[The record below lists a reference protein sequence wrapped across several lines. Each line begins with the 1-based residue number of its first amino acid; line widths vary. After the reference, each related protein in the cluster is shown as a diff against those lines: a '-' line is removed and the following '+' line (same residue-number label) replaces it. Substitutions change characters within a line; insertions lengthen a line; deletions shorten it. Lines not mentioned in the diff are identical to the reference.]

1 MRPIRIEGAEPKP
14 LNAPADWVEE
24 THGHC
29 QGLFVRREIAAGG
42 LHLMRSAWEVE
53 LTEAACLYAG
63 AALELGVAGQC
74 HPVVQLSVGKLP
86 AEFEPVVNAR
96 RWTTPDGHR
105 MVRVEMIFPHAGGC
119 RAFSNQPVSESF
131 AVAVARG
138 VQAVEEYARSVRWI

>member
-42 LHLMRSAWEVE
+42 LHLMRSAW
-53 LTEAACLYAG
+53 
-63 AALELGVAGQC
+63 ALELGVAGQC